1 MNNRLLKACFR
12 NSFVQKNAIYFNG
25 IIDGDAIE
33 TYLRDINS
41 VTYVE
46 ANDSGMASNFT
57 KTLVDV
63 ADARG
68 GTNGTMSYKVFTY
81 SMLVPASAKMTFKV
95 TI

>member
-1 MNNRLLKACFR
+1 
-12 NSFVQKNAIYFNG
+12 
-25 IIDGDAIE
+25 
-33 TYLRDINS
+33 
-41 VTYVE
+41 
-46 ANDSGMASNFT
+46 MASNFT